1 MFLSVFRKNLDGIHH
16 GIIDH
21 GYKREFD
28 SAAGGRL
35 DMVEGLYDRRRAALR
50 EDVKVLHQHFAVGG
64 NVKYPASGATDAS
77 VLFAKPRL
85 AKIKPHPVIGPR
97 HYRNA
102 IAEAANAIG
111 LV

>member
-1 MFLSVFRKNLDGIHH
+1 MKEEGRSFLVSPRPSLSDLERKVSQSCGDPMFLSVFRKNLDGIHH

-21 GYKREFD
+21 GYKREVD

-64 NVKYPASGATDAS
+64 NVKYP
-77 VLFAKPRL
+77 
-85 AKIKPHPVIGPR
+85 
-97 HYRNA
+97 
-102 IAEAANAIG
+102 
-111 LV
+111 